1 MDDQAGPGDP
11 VRHPRGV
18 RLIVDGMNVIG
29 SRPDRWWND
38 PDKAVRRFIEELDR
52 YASQTR
58 KQITVVFDRRPP
70 DLSPGAHGAV
80 MVAFATRRG
89 RDAADHDIVQ
99 MVAEDP
105 APGSLIVVTS
115 DARLAERVQA
125 LGARVRSAGS
135 FRRRL
140 DEAAG

>member
-1 MDDQAGPGDP
+1 
-11 VRHPRGV
+11 
-18 RLIVDGMNVIG
+18 
-29 SRPDRWWND
+29 
-38 PDKAVRRFIEELDR
+38 
-52 YASQTR
+52 
-58 KQITVVFDRRPP
+58 
-70 DLSPGAHGAV
+70 